1 MSTAA
6 THADACCPAPSKG
19 QRVRAGALPAVP
31 VDYGFSAETRC
42 TAPRYVSDDMAIEAS
57 VLAGLEPRAF
67 WGQFETL
74 TRIARPSR
82 HEEPVIEHVRAWA
95 AEHGFELQQD
105 AGRNLVIRVPA
116 TPGREDAPTVT
127 LQGHLDMVCERDPAS
142 PNDPAEGRIALV
154 RDGDWLTADGTTLG
168 ADDGVAIAAMMAL
181 VEDESIPHGPLEL
194 LMTVAEEVGLEGA
207 NALDPALVTGSILV
221 NLDSEEDGK
230 LTVGCAGS
238 TDTWVHIDAPRAEP
252 ADGAVTLSVTVSG
265 GQGGHSGSGIAL
277 GRSNAIKVLGRALR
291 EAHAQAPFRLVELN
305 GGKSRNAIPRD
316 ASAVISVEA
325 GSESAVREALAAAN
339 ETIRDAFKT
348 TDAGV
353 AVAVDSS
360 DTSTQPWTEEATTRL
375 LDAIALVPTGPLA
388 LSQDFDDLVETS
400 TSLGE
405 AITEN
410 GRLTL
415 HSLSRS
421 SNDSALPEVIAALD
435 ATARLSGGALEVK
448 HNYNGWR
455 PDLASPAL
463 AVLRSVYERELG
475 EEPIV
480 TGVHAGLETAVIGSK
495 VAGLDMI
502 SFGPQIEFPHSPDE
516 RVSIPTVER
525 FWKLLIAFVEE
536 VSKPEGAS

>member
-1 MSTAA
+1 
-6 THADACCPAPSKG
+6 
-19 QRVRAGALPAVP
+19 
-31 VDYGFSAETRC
+31 
-42 TAPRYVSDDMAIEAS
+42 
-57 VLAGLEPRAF
+57 
-67 WGQFETL
+67 
-74 TRIARPSR
+74 
-82 HEEPVIEHVRAWA
+82 
-95 AEHGFELQQD
+95 
-105 AGRNLVIRVPA
+105 
-116 TPGREDAPTVT
+116 
-127 LQGHLDMVCERDPAS
+127 MVCERDPAS
-142 PNDPAEGRIALV
+142 PNDPAEGRIELV

-181 VEDESIPHGPLEL
+181 VEDESLAHGPLEL

-207 NALDPALVTGSILV
+207 NALDPALVSGSILV

-238 TDTWVHIDAPRAEP
+238 TDTWVRIDAPRAAP
-252 ADGAVTLSVTVSG
+252 DDGAISLAVTVAG

-291 EAHAQAPFRLVELN
+291 QAHGDVPFRLVSVN

-316 ASAVISVEA
+316 ATAVVSLDA
-325 GSESAVREALAAAN
+325 GAEVALREALAAAN
-339 ETIRDAFKT
+339 VTIRDAFKT

-353 AVAVDSS
+353 AVAVEPAESS
-360 DTSTQPWTEEATTRL
+360 LEPWTADATARL

-388 LSQDFDDLVETS
+388 MSPDFDDLVETS

-435 ATARLSGGALEVK
+435 AVARLAGGELEVK

-455 PDLASPAL
+455 PDLGSPAL
-463 AVLRSVYERELG
+463 ATAKTAYERLFG
-475 EEPIV
+475 EEPII
-480 TGVHAGLETAVIGSK
+480 TGVHAGLETAVVGSK
-495 VAGLDMI
+495 VPGLDMI

-516 RVSIPTVER
+516 RVSIPTVQR
-525 FWKLLIAFVEE
+525 FWKLLVAFVDD
-536 VSKPEGAS
+536 VSAPGGAG